1 MIQRAA
7 RSLAVL
13 LLFAVGCSLPARDF
27 GDYLGKATEAADE
40 TISEAET
47 TLLAS
52 RLWLRGRLFGNSLA
66 VQLEDAE
73 RAAGDA
79 VDGFA
84 SVLPPDHRSEALRAD
99 LVPLLDETADLISR
113 LRFAVRHADVARFRD
128 LGADLRRAARRLET
142 WAAQHG

>member
-1 MIQRAA
+1 MR
-7 RSLAVL
+7 RLSSLLVL
-13 LLFAVGCSLPARDF
+13 VMLVGAGCSLPARDL
-27 GDYLGKATEAADE
+27 GDYRFKATEAADE

-47 TLLAS
+47 AVLAGD
-52 RLWLRGRLFGNSLA
+52 LWLRGRLFGNSVA

-73 RAAGDA
+73 QAAEDA

-113 LRFAVRHADVARFRD
+113 LRFAVRHDDVTRFRD
-128 LGADLRRAARRLET
+128 LHRALRESSRRLET
-142 WAAQHG
+142 WAARHG

>member
-1 MIQRAA
+1 MQRPA
-7 RSLAVL
+7 RTLVIL
-13 LLFAVGCSLPARDF
+13 LVFAVGCSLPARDF
-27 GDYLGKATEAADE
+27 DDYLGKATEAADE

-47 TLLAS
+47 ALLAGD
-52 RLWLRGRLFGNSLA
+52 LWLRGRLFENSVA

-73 RAAGDA
+73 QAAGDA

-113 LRFAVRHADVARFRD
+113 LRFAVRHDDVARFRELHRTLKD
-128 LGADLRRAARRLET
+128 SARRLNT
-142 WAAQHG
+142 WASRHG